1 MHCLGRTRAVK
12 GNIPAQCN
20 RRESES
26 AADDMLLG
34 MQKGNK
40 RTETLRKCNR
50 AGRRKQGDSQSLK
63 QRSREELGWELNG
76 SPKQSPWSQLCLSSP

>member
-12 GNIPAQCN
+12 GAIRAQYN

-34 MQKGNK
+34 MQKGTK
-40 RTETLRKCNR
+40 E
-50 AGRRKQGDSQSLK
+50 
-63 QRSREELGWELNG
+63 QRL
-76 SPKQSPWSQLCLSSP
+76 